1 MTQVKPVYIVE
12 FHADQVAELYEAVQE
27 SLDETAP
34 WLSDLHADITPEDVE
49 EYVRSQPQLRADR
62 QGYNFAI
69 VDHDGAILGGCGLT
83 QINWKHRF
91 ANLFYW
97 TRKSAVGHGVAPA
110 AVRLLAAFAFNTL
123 ELYRV
128 EIVVDIENARSIRV
142 AEKVGAIREGVAR
155 NRLNTHDTPRDAY
168 MYSLT
173 PDAMI

>member
-1 MTQVKPVYIVE
+1 MPISIVE
-12 FHADQVAELYEAVQE
+12 FREDQVAELYEAVQE
-27 SLDETAP
+27 SLGETAP
-34 WLSDLHADITPEDVE
+34 WLSDLHADITPQDVE

-69 VDHDGAILGGCGLT
+69 VDRNGAILGGCGLT
-83 QINWKHRF
+83 QLNWKHRF

-97 TRKSAVGHGVAPA
+97 TRKSAAGYGVAPA

-123 ELYRV
+123 DLHRV

-173 PDAMI
+173 PERMS